1 MGSSQSKTI
10 EQPQVG
16 PAAVRDELMAVVYG
30 ELRRIAAQYL
40 RNERSDHTL
49 QPTALVHEAYIRLTE
64 QESVNWQGENHF
76 IGVAAMMMR
85 RVLTNYALSHDRQK
99 RGGGLCKIDISQ
111 ADLTAN
117 TTEVDILALDQALS
131 RFEQD
136 YPQESKVVELRFF
149 AGLSI
154 AETASLLNL
163 SESTVKRD
171 FKFARLWLLRE
182 LESAKA

>member
-1 MGSSQSKTI
+1 MGSPQSKI
-10 EQPQVG
+10 EERQAG
-16 PAAVRDELMAVVYG
+16 PTAVRDELMAVVYG
-30 ELRRIAAQYL
+30 ELRRIAAHYL
-40 RNERSDHTL
+40 RSERPDHTL

-64 QESVNWQGENHF
+64 QDSVAWQGENHF

-111 ADLTAN
+111 ADLTASAA
-117 TTEVDILALDQALS
+117 EVDILALDQALT

-149 AGLSI
+149 GGLSI

-182 LESAKA
+182 LNNAKG